1 MWDDVAAAAV
11 DPDILSR
18 RVRFV
23 PARRASQPAATSALV
38 RVLNP
43 GVAST
48 GKARSDVRNGDGGAL
63 PASQS
68 APAGPAPLFPPERL
82 LGMLGWSSV
91 RGAGPGLSNLGQTCF
106 MNAALQALAH
116 LPPLAQLCLSRHHS
130 RGCRVLGWCAY
141 CELEALIV
149 ELHGSAARSLAP
161 TAMAGKLRLIARHFR
176 PDRPQDAHEFLLG
189 LLSRMRSA
197 AAEGKCGGGGAA
209 DGVGG
214 AEPKCCS
221 SEVDQLFGGSL
232 VSTLTCGVCGGSTT
246 ARESSAGLSL
256 GLHKATTVERALRN
270 FTASEPVKGDD
281 SFWCAACA
289 AKVEGTRRLR
299 LGDTPHVLVL
309 QLKRFRYDC
318 ARGASKLCHAVQYE
332 EELRPRRDD
341 PR

>member
-197 AAEGKCGGGGAA
+197 AAEGK
-209 DGVGG
+209 
-214 AEPKCCS
+214 
-221 SEVDQLFGGSL
+221 
-232 VSTLTCGVCGGSTT
+232 
-246 ARESSAGLSL
+246 
-256 GLHKATTVERALRN
+256 
-270 FTASEPVKGDD
+270 
-281 SFWCAACA
+281 
-289 AKVEGTRRLR
+289 
-299 LGDTPHVLVL
+299 
-309 QLKRFRYDC
+309 
-318 ARGASKLCHAVQYE
+318 
-332 EELRPRRDD
+332 
-341 PR
+341 